1 MYHSAHGYNQFH
13 CYLSKSKIQMLGGDT
28 VVWLATDVVGES
40 CAISHV
46 EILCLLT
53 NKQIVPVAKKG
64 DLSCWSN
71 CLEQEEICSCSN
83 K

>member
-1 MYHSAHGYNQFH
+1 
-13 CYLSKSKIQMLGGDT
+13 MLGGDT

-53 NKQIVPVAKKG
+53 NKQIVPVAKNG
-64 DLSCWSN
+64 DLS
-71 CLEQEEICSCSN
+71 
-83 K
+83 